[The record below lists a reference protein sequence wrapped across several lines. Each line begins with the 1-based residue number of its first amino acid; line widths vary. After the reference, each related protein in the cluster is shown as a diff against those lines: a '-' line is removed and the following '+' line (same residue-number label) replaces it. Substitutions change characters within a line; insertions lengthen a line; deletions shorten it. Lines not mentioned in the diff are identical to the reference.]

1 MMRTRFALALAVVL
15 SLSAMVGFAE
25 STLDLPVVV
34 VFYADGCPDCAL
46 MEELLVGL
54 AYDLP
59 PSAIRRYEISQPGS
73 MRILR
78 RLEAA
83 YEMDSTTS
91 AIPIVFVGDTY
102 VIGAGR
108 SQEFRLRDAIGRC
121 VTVGCPSPLARIEI
135 TSFPW
140 KDVARLALIVGLIAL
155 LALLQFS

>member
-1 MMRTRFALALAVVL
+1 MTRTRWILALVFL
-15 SLSAMVGFAE
+15 SLSSVAGLAE
-25 STLDLPVVV
+25 SAPDLPVVV
-34 VFYADGCPDCAL
+34 VFYADECPDCAL

-59 PSAIRRYEISQPGS
+59 ASAIRRYEISQPGS

-83 YEMDSTTS
+83 YEIDSKMS
-91 AIPIVFVGDTY
+91 AIPLVFVGDTY

-108 SQEFRLRDAIGRC
+108 SQEFQLRDAIGRC
-121 VTVGCPSPLARIEI
+121 VTVGCSSPLARIEL

-140 KDVARLALIVGLIAL
+140 KDVARLGLILAL
-155 LALLQFS
+155 LAVLALLQFS

>member
-1 MMRTRFALALAVVL
+1 MRTRWILALALL
-15 SLSAMVGFAE
+15 SLFAVAGFAE
-25 STLDLPVVV
+25 SGPDLPVVV
-34 VFYADGCPDCAL
+34 VFYANECPDCAL

-59 PSAIRRYEISQPGS
+59 ASAIRRYEISQPGS

-83 YEMDSTTS
+83 YEIDSKTS
-91 AIPIVFVGDTY
+91 AIPMVFVGDTY

-121 VTVGCPSPLARIEI
+121 VTVGCSSPLARIEL

-140 KDVARLALIVGLIAL
+140 KDIARLALIIGLVVL
-155 LALLQFS
+155 LAFLQFS